1 MTEKLQL
8 FKMIIIFK
16 LNIMKKEKI
25 KNRLLKLGILFLG
38 ILITFTNCEK
48 EELIVN
54 DIQLAK
60 NWFEKERIS
69 ELVNNPFNNKS
80 VNWSNAILNDDGN
93 IFVPIQLDREE
104 NKLALIIDNNLRK
117 DIFYQPYYILTKI
130 DNQNFTY
137 VFKVFFD
144 KNNSSIAEDFNHHL
158 NLPYITYG
166 NQNETLNSSVNF
178 YNKNKEL
185 ISAKDGCVVIDWF
198 IVTSINGVIISEEY
212 VGSTVD
218 CNSEG
223 LDDGSDG
230 GGTSNSFF
238 DNDVWDTQNPYDKWN
253 KLTECEKDF
262 FRSNP
267 QHLLNARSN
276 RAEAENAAYER
287 FGNCKTPNDRPML
300 NTIGDAYRHAYFA
313 ALNTHNMGYTN
324 AKSLGDAHECDTP
337 SDKIDQ
343 KVMDLHNNAWGYH
356 YGSTFT
362 IIDETQF
369 YNTFMIAYNSGQIK
383 ILQECE

>member
-1 MTEKLQL
+1 
-8 FKMIIIFK
+8 MIINFK

-25 KNRLLKLGILFLG
+25 KNRLLKLGILFFG

-48 EELIVN
+48 EELIAN

-69 ELVNNPFNNKS
+69 ELDKNPFNNKNI
-80 VNWSNAILNDDGN
+80 NWDKAILNNDGN
-93 IFVPIQLDREE
+93 IFVPIQLNREKD
-104 NKLALIIDNNLRK
+104 KLALIIDNNLRK

-130 DNQNFTY
+130 DNHNFTY

-144 KNNSSIAEDFNHHL
+144 KNNSSIAEDFNNHID
-158 NLPYITYG
+158 LPYITYG

-223 LDDGSDG
+223 LDDGSEG
-230 GGTSNSFF
+230 GGGSTTNLDFICPNNFLFTSVTNNNLWQESIVNNVYLNMYHTEGPPAYLKIPQLTFGLPFYNSDGVLRFTTIQAQRIAADAF
-238 DNDVWDTQNPYDKWN
+238 NDAELDVRRLYKQNPNLGNSYYENYWI
-253 KLTECEKDF
+253 E
-262 FRSNP
+262 
-267 QHLLNARSN
+267 
-276 RAEAENAAYER
+276 RANFYMQSMTFGQGRVGRTGSINISQITAKNYEP
-287 FGNCKTPNDRPML
+287 CM
-300 NTIGDAYRHAYFA
+300 
-313 ALNTHNMGYTN
+313 
-324 AKSLGDAHECDTP
+324 
-337 SDKIDQ
+337 
-343 KVMDLHNNAWGYH
+343 
-356 YGSTFT
+356 
-362 IIDETQF
+362 
-369 YNTFMIAYNSGQIK
+369 
-383 ILQECE
+383 